1 MVKHLLAKNPGI
13 STAINVLEAILLIR
27 TEKIRTT
34 TVFVFA
40 KKEFFSSVQG
50 ATLRRNAARTAYTR
64 GPAARFSAFILCTI
78 APSAFECAAAKNDI
92 GRQIVYN

>member
-1 MVKHLLAKNPGI
+1 VVKHLLAKNPGI
-13 STAINVLEAILLIR
+13 STARNVLEAISLIR

-64 GPAARFSAFILCTI
+64 GLAARFSVFILCTI
-78 APSAFECAAAKNDI
+78 ATSAFEGAAKN
-92 GRQIVYN
+92 N